1 METRRVFE
9 AAARGFVGSSS
20 RPTCAARPQHLNGA
34 ASLSALFCRAVPKR
48 SAFSRA
54 FFAVALALFERFL
67 PDAEVK
73 ASSHVLWAASASS
86 ARTQQA
92 TYAATQASNAF
103 DFSDNSIVFCASAN
117 FFAWS
122 WASFF
127 F

>member
-1 METRRVFE
+1 MRLASSAFE
-9 AAARGFVGSSS
+9 R
-20 RPTCAARPQHLNGA
+20 A
-34 ASLSALFCRAVPKR
+34 ASLSALFCRAVSAAF

-117 FFAWS
+117 FFAWR
-122 WASFF
+122 AGPLFF